1 MSHASFAIVIET
13 ISGLTCGVAGA
24 ANGEMEPELHS
35 SHYKAKQ
42 EILEAVEEGIDVDGW
57 SAEAVTVEGDFV
69 VLVSNGKKFNWK
81 EGL

>member
-1 MSHASFAIVIET
+1 MS
-13 ISGLTCGVAGA
+13 GPTCSMAESIL
-24 ANGEMEPELHS
+24 GEMEPELYG
-35 SHYKAKQ
+35 SHYQAKQ
-42 EILEAVEEGIDVDGW
+42 EILEALEEGIDVDGW